1 MCPKK
6 LVASILITSLA
17 LIATG
22 CNRALHFENTIS
34 MGPGDVKEFSVDPP
48 RSEQKVTIA
57 FASSTVPVRVYVTL
71 ANNLESAS
79 KAIQNYKTPEGI
91 LGKQENA
98 KEGSIDVVIPA
109 KTPFGV
115 IVAGAIKD
123 TTVQFKMNGK

>member
-1 MCPKK
+1 MCPRK
-6 LVASILITSLA
+6 LAASILITSLA
-17 LIATG
+17 LMATG

-34 MGPGDVKEFSVDPP
+34 MGPGDVKEFSVDAP
-48 RSEQKVTIA
+48 RNEQKVTIA
-57 FASSTVPVRVYVTL
+57 FTSSKVPVNVYVTL
-71 ANNLESAS
+71 ANNLETAS

-109 KTPFGV
+109 KKEFGI
-115 IVAGAIKD
+115 IVAGAKND